1 MYICIYMCN
10 TLTLQ
15 ILECTYNCHTCTY
28 HVFILV
34 QVYACVYES
43 VVEVQ
48 SVARSLQAKNKAYTG
63 MKGGGGFSNTHTHTF
78 SIICHISF
86 PAIYYT
92 NYCSRVN
99 TKRRPR
105 AFFTHL

>member
-1 MYICIYMCN
+1 MYIRIYMCN

-63 MKGGGGFSNTHTHTF
+63 IKGGFSNTHTHT
-78 SIICHISF
+78 H
-86 PAIYYT
+86 
-92 NYCSRVN
+92 
-99 TKRRPR
+99 
-105 AFFTHL
+105 THLALYVISPFQLFIIQTTAAG

>member
-1 MYICIYMCN
+1 MYIRIYMCN
-10 TLTLQ
+10 TLTVQ

-48 SVARSLQAKNKAYTG
+48 SVARALQAKNKAYTG
-63 MKGGGGFSNTHTHTF
+63 MKGGGGVSNTHTHLALYVISPF
-78 SIICHISF
+78 QLFIIQTT
-86 PAIYYT
+86 A
-92 NYCSRVN
+92 
-99 TKRRPR
+99 
-105 AFFTHL
+105 AG